1 MTGGAALPG
10 RFRQQPAPRVVAPHS
25 DSALLRVEH
34 WSAELD
40 KLGIEL
46 PDFVVH
52 DFGLLLA
59 IPSDQLDLAPAPPA
73 GVARGAGSVPSGV
86 EGNTSQGAYT
96 ALVHEFAQSEACA
109 NAKSLKPDDSMVVA
123 LLARLLGRCARECAP
138 YRQHPDRF
146 LREVIGQLTRERL
159 LLLTL
164 ADSLDIDALRLV
176 GMLGGD
182 LTTGSLGLVDLIASL
197 GSPETNAM
205 VQFSLQILP
214 GVLEAKRKSA
224 ASPHA
229 AFGYAGLARRGS
241 VDSLVLTELA
251 WDESELTRR
260 LLENEVLYYSRE
272 QGQRETRR
280 LHHLLIDASASMRG
294 QRATFA
300 RGIALATA
308 KKLLLAG
315 DDVTL
320 RFFDSRLYEAH
331 RCQGGKIPVS
341 HLLSFRGERGRNPR
355 RVFHEL
361 ANHLEV
367 VGRGDGREQ
376 VIQVFT
382 HAGLYIPR
390 AHVERLRRLASLL
403 GVFLLPSRGK
413 LELGYIDL
421 LHHHWIVDEAALRGG
436 QQQAAAERILSEM
449 NDVQPPPPSAR
460 TNQRDVR
467 R

>member
-1 MTGGAALPG
+1 MTQAA
-10 RFRQQPAPRVVAPHS
+10 PAARPLRRDTHSVVEPHS

-34 WSAELD
+34 WSEELA
-40 KLGIEL
+40 KLGVEL
-46 PDFVVH
+46 PGFVVH

-59 IPSDQLDLAPAPPA
+59 IPSEQLALAPAASSATEPND
-73 GVARGAGSVPSGV
+73 AR
-86 EGNTSQGAYT
+86 YR
-96 ALVHEFAQSEACA
+96 ALVLEFAKSEACA
-109 NAKSLKPDDSMVVA
+109 NAKSLGPDDSMVVA
-123 LLARLLGRCARECAP
+123 LLARLLGRPARECAP
-138 YRQHPDRF
+138 YRHDPQRF
-146 LREVIGQLTRERL
+146 AREIIDQLTKQRL
-159 LLLTL
+159 YLLTL
-164 ADSLDIDALRLV
+164 ADSLDVDTLRLV

-182 LTTGSLGLVDLIASL
+182 LSTGSLGVVDLIASL

-214 GVLEAKRKSA
+214 GVLEAKRKPA
-224 ASPHA
+224 ASAHA

-241 VDSLVLTELA
+241 IDSLVLTELV
-251 WDESELTRR
+251 WDEAELTRR

-272 QGQRETRR
+272 QGQQETRR

-300 RGIALATA
+300 RAIALGTA

-331 RCQGGKIPVS
+331 RCQGGKIPVT

-355 RVFHEL
+355 RVFHDL

-367 VGRGDGREQ
+367 VSRGDGREQ

-390 AHVERLRRLASLL
+390 GHVERLRRMASLL
-403 GVFLLPSRGK
+403 AVFLLPSRGK

-421 LHHHWIVDEAALRGG
+421 LDHHWVVDESALRGG
-436 QQQAAAERILSEM
+436 KEQADAAERILNEVSTAAAPYSR
-449 NDVQPPPPSAR
+449 DAR
-460 TNQRDVR
+460 
-467 R
+467 

>member
-1 MTGGAALPG
+1 M
-10 RFRQQPAPRVVAPHS
+10 RVDVWIH
-25 DSALLRVEH
+25 
-34 WSAELD
+34 ELA
-40 KLGIEL
+40 KLGVEL
-46 PDFVVH
+46 PSFVVH

-59 IPSDQLDLAPAPPA
+59 VPSEQFAIAPPKS
-73 GVARGAGSVPSGV
+73 GASERSDERYRAIV
-86 EGNTSQGAYT
+86 
-96 ALVHEFAQSEACA
+96 LEFAKSEACA
-109 NAKSLKPDDSMVVA
+109 NAKSLRPNDSMVVA
-123 LLARLLGRCARECAP
+123 LLARLLARPAHECAP
-138 YRQHPDRF
+138 YREHPERF
-146 LREVIGQLTRERL
+146 ASEIVDQLTKHRL
-159 LLLTL
+159 YLLTL

-182 LTTGSLGLVDLIASL
+182 LSAGALGIVDLIASL

-214 GVLEAKRKSA
+214 GVLEAKRKPA
-224 ASPHA
+224 ASAHA
-229 AFGYAGLARRGS
+229 AFGYAGLTRRGS

-251 WDESELTRR
+251 WDETELARR

-272 QGQRETRR
+272 QGQQETRR
-280 LHHLLIDASASMRG
+280 HHHLLIDASASMRG

-331 RCQGGKIPVS
+331 RCQGGKIPVT

-367 VGRGDGREQ
+367 VARGDGREQ

-390 AHVERLRRLASLL
+390 PHVERLRRSASLL

-421 LHHHWIVDEAALRGG
+421 LHHHWIVDESALRGG
-436 QQQAAAERILSEM
+436 KEQTDAAERILNEVSEATS
-449 NDVQPPPPSAR
+449 VR
-460 TNQRDVR
+460 GRDLR
-467 R
+467 L

>member
-1 MTGGAALPG
+1 MTQAE
-10 RFRQQPAPRVVAPHS
+10 PASSRLRHHPQSVVTPHS
-25 DSALLRVEH
+25 ESALLRVAL
-34 WSAELD
+34 WSQELA
-40 KLGIEL
+40 KLGVEL
-46 PDFVVH
+46 PSFVVH

-59 IPSDQLDLAPAPPA
+59 IPSEQLVLAPAT
-73 GVARGAGSVPSGV
+73 GTGAQALGDG
-86 EGNTSQGAYT
+86 YR
-96 ALVHEFAQSEACA
+96 ALVLEFSRSEACA
-109 NAKSLKPDDSMVVA
+109 NAKSLRLDDAMVVA
-123 LLARLLGRCARECAP
+123 LLARLLGRPARECAP

-146 LREVIGQLTRERL
+146 ASEVVKRL
-159 LLLTL
+159 AEQRLYLLTL
-164 ADSLDIDALRLV
+164 ADSLDMDALRLV

-182 LTTGSLGLVDLIASL
+182 LSTGALGLVDLIASL
-197 GSPETNAM
+197 GSPETNSM

-214 GVLEAKRKSA
+214 GVLEAKRKTA

-229 AFGYAGLARRGS
+229 AFGYAGLTRRGS
-241 VDSLVLTELA
+241 IDSLVLTELA
-251 WDESELTRR
+251 WDETELSRR

-280 LHHLLIDASASMRG
+280 HHHLLIDASASMRG

-315 DDVTL
+315 DEVTL

-331 RCQGGKIPVS
+331 RCQGGKIPVT

-355 RVFHEL
+355 RVFHDF

-367 VGRGDGREQ
+367 VARGDGREQ

-382 HAGLYIPR
+382 HAGLYVPR
-390 AHVERLRRLASLL
+390 PHVERLRRMASLL

-413 LELGYIDL
+413 LELDYVDL
-421 LHHHWIVDEAALRGG
+421 LHHHWIVDESALRGG
-436 QQQAAAERILSEM
+436 KEQADAAERILSE
-449 NDVQPPPPSAR
+449 VSEATSAR
-460 TNQRDVR
+460 PTGSTRPASSGR
-467 R
+467 PRGALP

>member
-1 MTGGAALPG
+1 MTQAAPDPS
-10 RFRQQPAPRVVAPHS
+10 RARRSAHSVVAPYS
-25 DSALLRVEH
+25 ESALLRVQL
-34 WSAELD
+34 WSQELA
-40 KLGIEL
+40 KLGVDL
-46 PDFVVH
+46 PSFVVH

-59 IPSDQLDLAPAPPA
+59 IPSEQLTLGPAVPPA
-73 GVARGAGSVPSGV
+73 ANGSAERAEES
-86 EGNTSQGAYT
+86 YR
-96 ALVHEFAQSEACA
+96 ALVLTFAKSEACA
-109 NAKSLKPDDSMVVA
+109 NAKALRPDDSMVVA
-123 LLARLLGRCARECAP
+123 LLARLLARLARECAP
-138 YRQHPDRF
+138 YRQNPERF
-146 LREVIGQLTRERL
+146 ASEVIEQLTKHQL
-159 LLLTL
+159 YLLTL
-164 ADSLDIDALRLV
+164 ADSLDIDALRLI

-182 LTTGSLGLVDLIASL
+182 LSAGTLGIVDLIASL

-214 GVLEAKRKSA
+214 SVLEAKRKPA
-224 ASPHA
+224 ASSHA
-229 AFGYAGLARRGS
+229 AFGYAGLTRRGS

-251 WDESELTRR
+251 WDEPELTRR

-272 QGQRETRR
+272 QGQQETRR

-331 RCQGGKIPVS
+331 RCQGGKIPVT

-355 RVFHEL
+355 RVFDQF
-361 ANHLEV
+361 ANHLDV
-367 VGRGDGREQ
+367 VARGDGREQ
-376 VIQVFT
+376 VLHVFT

-390 AHVERLRRLASLL
+390 GHVERLRRRASLF

-421 LHHHWIVDEAALRGG
+421 LHHHWVVDEAALRGG
-436 QQQAAAERILSEM
+436 KEQADAAERILAE
-449 NDVQPPPPSAR
+449 VP
-460 TNQRDVR
+460 
-467 R
+467 

>member
-1 MTGGAALPG
+1 MTQAAPVSS
-10 RFRQQPAPRVVAPHS
+10 RSRRPAQSVVAPHS
-25 DSALLRVEH
+25 ESALWRVEL
-34 WSAELD
+34 WSQELA
-40 KLGIEL
+40 KLGVEL
-46 PDFVVH
+46 PAFVVH

-59 IPSDQLDLAPAPPA
+59 IPSEQLALVVPPSSA
-73 GVARGAGSVPSGV
+73 VAGSDDG
-86 EGNTSQGAYT
+86 YH
-96 ALVHEFAQSEACA
+96 ALVLEFSKSEACA
-109 NAKSLKPDDSMVVA
+109 NAKSLRPDDSMIVA
-123 LLARLLGRCARECAP
+123 LLARLLGRPARECAP
-138 YRQHPDRF
+138 YRQHPERF
-146 LREVIGQLTRERL
+146 ASEVIEQLTKQRL
-159 LLLTL
+159 YLLTL
-164 ADSLDIDALRLV
+164 ADSLDMDALRLV

-182 LTTGSLGLVDLIASL
+182 LSTGTLGLVDLIASL

-214 GVLEAKRKSA
+214 GVLEAKRKPA
-224 ASPHA
+224 ASAHA
-229 AFGYAGLARRGS
+229 AFGYAGLTRRGS
-241 VDSLVLTELA
+241 IDSLVLTELA
-251 WDESELTRR
+251 WDEVELTRR
-260 LLENEVLYYSRE
+260 LLENELLYYSRE
-272 QGQRETRR
+272 QGQQETRR

-331 RCQGGKIPVS
+331 RCQGGKIPVT

-355 RVFHEL
+355 RVFHDL
-361 ANHLEV
+361 ANHLETV
-367 VGRGDGREQ
+367 ARGDGREQ

-421 LHHHWIVDEAALRGG
+421 LHHHWIVDESALRGG
-436 QQQAAAERILSEM
+436 KEQADAAERILSEV
-449 NDVQPPPPSAR
+449 NEAATAS
-460 TNQRDVR
+460 QREPR

>member
-1 MTGGAALPG
+1 MTQASPDPNRARPSTHS
-10 RFRQQPAPRVVAPHS
+10 VVAPHS
-25 DSALLRVEH
+25 ESALLRVQI
-34 WSAELD
+34 WSRELA
-40 KLGIEL
+40 KLGVEL
-46 PDFVVH
+46 PSFVVH

-59 IPSDQLDLAPAPPA
+59 IPSEQLAFSPAPAPA
-73 GVARGAGSVPSGV
+73 ASGTD
-86 EGNTSQGAYT
+86 ERYR
-96 ALVHEFAQSEACA
+96 ALVLEFAKSEACTH
-109 NAKSLKPDDSMVVA
+109 AKALRPDDSMIVA
-123 LLARLLGRCARECAP
+123 LLARLLARLARECAP
-138 YRQHPDRF
+138 YRQHPERF
-146 LREVIGQLTRERL
+146 SSEIIEQLTKHQL
-159 LLLTL
+159 YLLTL
-164 ADSLDIDALRLV
+164 ADSLDIDALRLI

-182 LTTGSLGLVDLIASL
+182 LSAGTLGIVDLIASL

-214 GVLEAKRKSA
+214 SVLEAKQKPA
-224 ASPHA
+224 ARSHA
-229 AFGYAGLARRGS
+229 AFGYAGLTRRGS

-251 WDESELTRR
+251 WDEPELTRR

-272 QGQRETRR
+272 QGQQETRR

-331 RCQGGKIPVS
+331 RCQGGKIPVT

-355 RVFHEL
+355 RVFEEL

-367 VGRGDGREQ
+367 VARGDGREQ
-376 VIQVFT
+376 VLHVFT

-390 AHVERLRRLASLL
+390 AHVERLRRRASLL

-413 LELGYIDL
+413 LELAYIDL
-421 LHHHWIVDEAALRGG
+421 LHHHWIVDESALHGG
-436 QQQAAAERILSEM
+436 KEQADAAERILAEVSQIQERPP
-449 NDVQPPPPSAR
+449 DAQRTLRRDEGDQP
-460 TNQRDVR
+460 
-467 R
+467 

>member
-1 MTGGAALPG
+1 VTQA
-10 RFRQQPAPRVVAPHS
+10 APRSAGARRHAHSVVVPHS
-25 DSALLRVEH
+25 ESAELRVQI
-34 WSAELD
+34 WSQALD
-40 KLGIEL
+40 KLGVEL

-59 IPSDQLDLAPAPPA
+59 VPNEQLDLTPK
-73 GVARGAGSVPSGV
+73 PSA
-86 EGNTSQGAYT
+86 EAASADETYRN
-96 ALVHEFAQSEACA
+96 LVVEFAQSQACVE
-109 NAKSLKPDDSMVVA
+109 AKSLRPDDSMVVA
-123 LLARLLGRCARECAP
+123 VLARLLAGPARECAFFKDQP
-138 YRQHPDRF
+138 ERFATEIIDR
-146 LREVIGQLTRERL
+146 LQRHRL
-159 LLLTL
+159 YLLTL
-164 ADSLDIDALRLV
+164 ADSLDIDALRLI

-182 LTTGSLGLVDLIASL
+182 LSAGGFGLVDLIASL
-197 GSPETNAM
+197 GSPEANAM

-214 GVLEAKRKSA
+214 SVLEAKRKPA
-224 ASPHA
+224 ASDHA
-229 AFGYAGLARRGS
+229 AFGYAGLTRRGS
-241 VDSLVLTELA
+241 IDSLVLTELS
-251 WDESELTRR
+251 WDEAELTRR

-272 QGQRETRR
+272 QGQQETRR
-280 LHHLLIDASASMRG
+280 AHHLLIDASASMRG
-294 QRATFA
+294 ERATFA

-331 RCQGGKIPVS
+331 RCQGGKIPIT

-367 VGRGDGREQ
+367 VARGDGREQ
-376 VIQVFT
+376 VLHVFT

-390 AHVERLRRLASLL
+390 PHVERLRRTASIM

-421 LHHHWIVDEAALRGG
+421 LHHHWVVDESALGGGKEQADAA
-436 QQQAAAERILSEM
+436 QRILHEVGEPTPRLGG
-449 NDVQPPPPSAR
+449 DHP
-460 TNQRDVR
+460 
-467 R
+467 